1 MPSESPPLW
10 DGPPSEARNVG
21 APSVDEP
28 SDERRYAIDIQVDP
42 RYADRVPVAALVEVA
57 ERVLARAAQ
66 PAGTTLALVVTD
78 DETIRSLNRAYRKV
92 DSATDVLSFA
102 ATEGEGFV
110 TPDDAPPYLG
120 DVIIAFPTA
129 QAQAEAEGKR
139 VEDALR
145 LLVVHGCLHLLGY
158 DHATPEEE
166 ATMWALQAE
175 ILAAPGKE

>member
-1 MPSESPPLW
+1 MTRPL
-10 DGPPSEARNVG
+10 S
-21 APSVDEP
+21 
-28 SDERRYAIDIQVDP
+28 RRRDH
-42 RYADRVPVAALVEVA
+42 RL
-57 ERVLARAAQ
+57 
-66 PAGTTLALVVTD
+66 
-78 DETIRSLNRAYRKV
+78 
-92 DSATDVLSFA
+92 
-102 ATEGEGFV
+102 
-110 TPDDAPPYLG
+110 
-120 DVIIAFPTA
+120 PTA